1 MNRLF
6 AGGKPV
12 IGMLHLPALPG
23 APHYAGDW
31 PQLIERALADAQVL
45 VDAGVH
51 GLIVENFGDRPF
63 YPRRVPRG
71 TVACLTHVAGRVRE
85 RFPSTPLGI
94 NVLRNDGESGLA
106 IAHAVGADFI
116 RVNVLCGARVTDQ
129 GVLQGIAHRLLRL
142 RARLGAASIRIFADV
157 NVKHSTPLGPGLPI
171 EQEVADV
178 LQRGGAD
185 ALVVSGAG
193 TGEAADFSLLK
204 RVRAAAKGRPVLVG
218 SGVTAGNVREYLP
231 HCDGIIVG
239 TSLKIDGRSENPVD
253 PSRAEALM
261 RCTT

>member
-6 AGGKPV
+6 AAGRPV
-12 IGMLHLPALPG
+12 IGMIHLPALPG
-23 APHYAGDW
+23 APHYTGDW
-31 PQLIERALADAQVL
+31 PRLIERSLADAETL
-45 VDAGVH
+45 VSGGVH

-71 TVACLTHVAGRVRE
+71 TVACMTHLAGRVRE
-85 RFPSTPLGI
+85 RFPAVPLGI

-129 GVLQGIAHRLLRL
+129 GILEGIAHRLLRL

-157 NVKHSTPLGPGLPI
+157 NVKHSTPVGAGLPI

-178 LQRGGAD
+178 IQRGGAD
-185 ALVVSGAG
+185 AVVVSGAG
-193 TGEAADFSLLK
+193 TGEATDLALLK
-204 RVRAAAKGRPVLVG
+204 RVKSAARGVPVLVG
-218 SGVTAGNVREYLP
+218 SGVTAENVREYLP

-239 TSLKIDGRSENPVD
+239 TSLKINGRSDNPVD
-253 PSRAEALM
+253 PSRVEALM
-261 RCTT
+261 RCAT